1 MKINSVM
8 LETIANRESQYP
20 TDNKKEFLLVGRSNV
35 GKSSFINTILNK
47 RGLART
53 SATPGKTQTI
63 NFYLA
68 NNTFYIVDV
77 PGYGYAA
84 TSKEVQKK
92 FGMMIEEY
100 LKNRDN
106 LQRVFLLV
114 DSRHKIMEDD
124 LLMFNFIKYH
134 NLDVTIVATK
144 CDKLK
149 QSDRAKLDSKFNE
162 AFELANNDNI
172 VYFSSVTKEG
182 KDMVH
187 KIISECLDTK

>member
-35 GKSSFINTILNK
+35 GKSSFINTCINRK
-47 RGLART
+47 NMAHT
-53 SATPGKTQTI
+53 SATPGKTQTL
-63 NFYLA
+63 NFYLI
-68 NNTFYIVDV
+68 NDEFYFVDV

-92 FGMMIEEY
+92 FGLMIEEY

-134 NLDVTIVATK
+134 NLDDTIVATK

-162 AFELANNDNI
+162 AFELASNDNI

-187 KIISECLDTK
+187 KIIDECLDTK